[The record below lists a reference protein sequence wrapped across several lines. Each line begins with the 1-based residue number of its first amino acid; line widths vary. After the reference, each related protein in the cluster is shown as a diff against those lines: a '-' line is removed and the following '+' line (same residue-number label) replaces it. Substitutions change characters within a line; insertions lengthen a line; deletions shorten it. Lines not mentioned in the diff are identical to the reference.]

1 MDAEIIEIIGIQR
14 LEKYYFYAYI
24 FKLKIL
30 EEQKVVLFLH
40 HNILPK
46 GPPRLQKT
54 RAKSQAKPLKLRAT
68 QLNLGNRELLFRLL
82 YDNVDQHRLHNIP
95 FPLKPL
101 PPINQYR
108 YFFLKIYI

>member
-1 MDAEIIEIIGIQR
+1 MFG
-14 LEKYYFYAYI
+14 
-24 FKLKIL
+24 
-30 EEQKVVLFLH
+30 
-40 HNILPK
+40 
-46 GPPRLQKT
+46 LQKP

-101 PPINQYR
+101 SPINQYHDVN
-108 YFFLKIYI
+108 FF